1 MSAGGAARNEQSAT
15 YAAEDAHERAMPSRT
30 MDVDEARRWLEAV
43 AHAEDIEPP
52 LLVVRRNNGRAEAC
66 AVREHSAIITYRTRP
81 TAHALL
87 HEVAHL
93 ACANASHGREFRTM
107 LVGLVRR
114 HVSLPHAANLHAE
127 FASRGLGV
135 DPFEATAR

>member
-1 MSAGGAARNEQSAT
+1 VTVDGAAHGEQSAT

-30 MDVDEARRWLEAV
+30 MNVDEARAWLTTV
-43 AHAEDIEPP
+43 AHAEDIEVPV
-52 LLVVRRNNGRAEAC
+52 LVVRRNNGRAEAC
-66 AVREHSAIITYRTRP
+66 AVREHSAIITYRARP
-81 TAHALL
+81 SAHALL

-93 ACANASHGREFRTM
+93 ACANPSHGREFRSR

-127 FASRGLGV
+127 FAAHGLAV

>member
-1 MSAGGAARNEQSAT
+1 MNSDRSALDDQSAT

-30 MDVDEARRWLEAV
+30 MDLDEARAWLEAI

-52 LLVVRRNNGRAEAC
+52 LLIARRNNGRAEAC
-66 AVREHSAIITYRTRP
+66 ALREHSAIITYRTRP
-81 TAHALL
+81 SAHALL